1 MYSCS
6 FKRKW
11 FYGCKFWLTTEL
23 QKRIQIPSI
32 KCPSWTDSCLI
43 WQPHLSLL
51 PTNSCVLGILKT
63 PDSSCFHSCYFLCL
77 NTFPSLT
84 LWNTY
89 SYFKSKIKHH
99 FLIMHFPTFSS
110 PSDSRKHPG
119 MVCYI
124 IYDTAL
130 VLSEYMSVYPTLW
143 GKLLIFFI
151 ILERKVVPALE
162 QGLEKYMFI

>member
-1 MYSCS
+1 MHIIECLWMYSCS

-124 IYDTAL
+124 WHCLGVIWVHVCLSHFVGKAL
-130 VLSEYMSVYPTLW
+130 DFLHNPRM
-143 GKLLIFFI
+143 
-151 ILERKVVPALE
+151 
-162 QGLEKYMFI
+162 